1 MTAYVQVLVRHSL
14 GIDVG
19 DTDLPLGD
27 RTLYKL
33 ECFAADLSSVAG
45 RSRATSGL
53 LWSSWRL
60 LLLLL
65 SATGSLTLKVTN
77 EYQSMTRCAFL

>member
-1 MTAYVQVLVRHSL
+1 MIAYVQVLVCHSL

-27 RTLYKL
+27 RTLHKL
-33 ECFAADLSSVAG
+33 EGFAADLALVTRWSRTSS
-45 RSRATSGL
+45 SL

-65 SATGSLTLKVTN
+65 SATGSLTLKVH
-77 EYQSMTRCAFL
+77 E